1 MIVRSLMNIR
11 TVSILVLLVAPAAVY
26 AQCAF
31 ISPRQAHVSQTQSK
45 QPGWSLLRI
54 TQYPSLIRVL
64 RADIVTQITAE
75 HETNSFLPMEVVA

>member
-1 MIVRSLMNIR
+1 MIVRSPMNIR

-31 ISPRQAHVSQTQSK
+31 ISPWQAHVSQTQSK

-54 TQYPSLIRVL
+54 TQYPSLIQVVRI
-64 RADIVTQITAE
+64 DIVTQITAAYK
-75 HETNSFLPMEVVA
+75 TTCRPMEVVA